1 MVSHRLRCDP
11 ERLKLLLLDRLPR
24 QRQAELA
31 RHIETCQSCRER
43 LEALAADPVLW
54 REVGQFLRPEPF
66 AQWPTATEG
75 RNSTEPEPATLDF
88 LTPSDDPDK
97 LGRFGPYEIEEVIG
111 SGGMGIVLKG
121 FDRTLNRYVA
131 VKVLAPQWASSAAA
145 RRRFAR
151 EARAAA
157 AIVHEHVVAIHAVDS
172 AGGMPYLVM
181 PLVVGKSLQQRIR
194 DDGPLQVKEI
204 LRVGIQTAAGLTAA
218 HAQGLV
224 HRDVKPANILLEN
237 GVERVMITDFGL
249 ARTVDDASFTRSGV
263 VAGTP
268 QYMSPEQADGKA
280 VDHRADL
287 FSLGSVLYAMC
298 TGHPPFRA
306 ERTMAVLRKICESRP
321 PPIRDVNPEI
331 PEWLVEIIEKLL
343 EKDPAERFQSAAEV
357 SDLLG
362 RHLAHLQ
369 HPATVPMPARLRSRF
384 RWQTGRKKTVA
395 LMLTVAVLLL
405 SVGAL
410 GVTQWASLLQP
421 GPAAPISTST
431 TVAKPQMRLPRVDV
445 PIDASAPDEAF
456 QQQLQSIRAAI
467 GALQENF
474 PQDDYSHA
482 PPDRLSDIGARLDLL
497 QQQIEQR
504 PRSEMSESISSIAE
518 RLAVLEDEDHYVP
531 PSGRLPVDESL
542 SAIRAR
548 LDALEQELHGGWP

>member
-31 RHIETCQSCRER
+31 RHIETCHSCRQR

-54 REVGQFLRPEPF
+54 HEVGQLLRPEPF

-75 RNSTEPEPATLDF
+75 HDSIEPGPATLDF

-97 LGRFGPYEIEEVIG
+97 LGRFGPYEIEAVIG

-121 FDRTLNRYVA
+121 FDQTLNRYVA

-268 QYMSPEQADGKA
+268 QYMSPEQADDKA

-321 PPIRDVNPEI
+321 SPIRDVNPEI
-331 PEWLVEIIEKLL
+331 PKWLVEIVEKLL
-343 EKDPAERFQSAAEV
+343 QKDPAERFQSAAEV
-357 SDLLG
+357 VDLLG

-369 HPATVPMPARLRSRF
+369 HPATVTMPARLRSRF
-384 RWQTGRKKTVA
+384 PWKIGRKKTAV
-395 LMLTVAVLLL
+395 MLTATVLLL
-405 SVGAL
+405 SVGVL
-410 GVTQWASLLQP
+410 GVTQLASLSRARP
-421 GPAAPISTST
+421 TEPISRST
-431 TVAKPQMRLPRVDV
+431 KVAEPKMRLPRAGA

-467 GALQENF
+467 GALQERF
-474 PQDDYSHA
+474 PQEDDSHA
-482 PPDRLSDIGARLDLL
+482 PRDLLSDIAARLDLL
-497 QQQIEQR
+497 QQQVEQR
-504 PRSEMSESISSIAE
+504 PQSELSESITSIAQ
-518 RLAVLEDEDHYVP
+518 RLAVLEDEGNYVP
-531 PSGRLPVDESL
+531 PSARLPIDDSISV
-542 SAIRAR
+542 IRAR